1 VPCIAQHGFGGNRDV
16 YGYVFCLHYDS
27 NQPIVAKF
35 ETQVPAFNDLS
46 KGVPGTGGLTHSDMG
61 CELVC
66 GSSAEKVIF
75 VTEPK
80 KNAVCPTLSLR
91 TAGKCP
97 RRTGRPSPHRCYP
110 LKIIG
115 FIFIQWRPCRGAEN
129 PPAGAKDAS
138 TLSKNEHHCLAEIS
152 ASL

>member
-1 VPCIAQHGFGGNRDV
+1 
-16 YGYVFCLHYDS
+16 LHYDS

-35 ETQVPAFNDLS
+35 ETQVPAFNDLL

-80 KNAVCPTLSLR
+80 KKRRMPDPFIENCGKMSPKDRTPVPASLLSTQNYWVYLY
-91 TAGKCP
+91 TMA
-97 RRTGRPSPHRCYP
+97 P
-110 LKIIG
+110 LPG
-115 FIFIQWRPCRGAEN
+115 GGE
-129 PPAGAKDAS
+129 PAGRSERCINPFEKR
-138 TLSKNEHHCLAEIS
+138 T
-152 ASL
+152 SLFG